1 MQRRDSSRQFL
12 ERSGGVLFMV
22 YTVAVI
28 LIVIWLLCWISD
40 FAMGGLI
47 HLLLLAGV
55 VLIIGQRIRGRKR
68 NHNDNLKI

>member
-1 MQRRDSSRQFL
+1 
-12 ERSGGVLFMV
+12 MV